1 MEFDEYD
8 ERKEHEIVSRM
19 GYPLKDLA
27 RSFTQTLSETGPEAM
42 GKLLHYSADMIT
54 SGGLRLWEKLLWDYA
69 YDHIGVA
76 SPRVFLYLYKKFAEL
91 DDHARKHPFET
102 FCKLSTIQELVSE
115 IALIVQ
121 LCPKR
126 TKTKYP
132 SVPSETHENEEWL
145 RGNLLTTDRQA
156 VRRVWQRNTDLEP
169 MLHAA
174 NEMVYAITGGGTERA
189 LFWVKW
195 LMEEDQLT
203 RKKYNSGLTTL
214 ERGPANL
221 NTKQRTSVGYYLIN
235 VLAECYKE
243 MSEKGMMRMHQE
255 FQALLD
261 IYRASD
267 PMNTH
272 KRRMD
277 TIAIMIQLLTDVPKW
292 KVPASPSLVQD
303 PTTLQR
309 AISQSAHFFG
319 EVLRYPIPAKLLPA
333 RVTGLKKKK
342 PKEPSKEERLEAQ
355 LAMIDQA
362 AMSFYRM

>member
-1 MEFDEYD
+1 MEFDEYN
-8 ERKEHEIVSRM
+8 EKAEHEIVSRM

-27 RSFTQTLSETGPEAM
+27 RSFTQTLTESGSEAM
-42 GKLLHYSADMIT
+42 GKLLHYTADMIT

-69 YDHIGVA
+69 YDHIGTA
-76 SPRVFLYLYKKFAEL
+76 SPRIFLYLHKKFTEL

-102 FCKLSTIQELVSE
+102 FCRLAAIQELVAE
-115 IALIVQ
+115 IGLIVQ
-121 LCPKR
+121 MCPKR

-132 SVPSETHENEEWL
+132 SIPPETHDNEEWL
-145 RGNLLTTDRQA
+145 KANLLTTDRVA

-169 MLHAA
+169 MLHAG

-195 LMEEDQLT
+195 LIEEDNLL
-203 RKKYNSGLTTL
+203 RKRHGQGLSTL
-214 ERGPANL
+214 DRGPAHL
-221 NTKQRTSVGYYLIN
+221 KPQQKAAVGYYLIN

-261 IYRASD
+261 IYRSSD

-292 KVPASPSLVQD
+292 KVPAAPSLVQD
-303 PTTLQR
+303 TTTLQR
-309 AISQSAHFFG
+309 AISQSTPFFA
-319 EVLRYPIPAKLLPA
+319 EVLRYPIPAKMLPA
-333 RVTGLKKKK
+333 RVSGLKKKK
-342 PKEPSKEERLEAQ
+342 PKEPSKEERLQAQ
-355 LAMIDQA
+355 LAMMDEV
-362 AMSFYRM
+362 AMNFYKF